1 MCTTNLLSGPK
12 NKIVKMI
19 ILTFQ
24 YVCRMNKQHVFD
36 KFDITYKFYNVKKT
50 FIRAVLQWEIE
61 RNFVVLITV
70 THKSFTCH
78 RYMKITYSNTK
89 YHLYFAKYFFV

>member
-1 MCTTNLLSGPK
+1 
-12 NKIVKMI
+12 MI

-70 THKSFTCH
+70 THK
-78 RYMKITYSNTK
+78 
-89 YHLYFAKYFFV
+89 

>member
-1 MCTTNLLSGPK
+1 
-12 NKIVKMI
+12 MI

-36 KFDITYKFYNVKKT
+36 KLNITYTFYNVKET
-50 FIRAVLQWEIE
+50 LICAVLQWEIE

-70 THKSFTCH
+70 THK
-78 RYMKITYSNTK
+78 
-89 YHLYFAKYFFV
+89 

>member
-1 MCTTNLLSGPK
+1 
-12 NKIVKMI
+12 MI

-36 KFDITYKFYNVKKT
+36 KFDIAFKFYNGKKT

-70 THKSFTCH
+70 THK
-78 RYMKITYSNTK
+78 
-89 YHLYFAKYFFV
+89 

>member
-1 MCTTNLLSGPK
+1 
-12 NKIVKMI
+12 MI

-36 KFDITYKFYNVKKT
+36 KFYITYKFFIVKKT
-50 FIRAVLQWEIE
+50 FIRAVLQWGIE

-70 THKSFTCH
+70 THK
-78 RYMKITYSNTK
+78 
-89 YHLYFAKYFFV
+89 